1 MSLASRLLHRGATS
15 AFRRRVAFS
24 TAAHLPLNMLSE
36 EEIMLQDMVR
46 SFARERVAPR
56 VQAMDEASL
65 MDKELISGMF
75 EAGLMG
81 VEIPAEYG
89 GSEMGFLSACLVV
102 EEMAKVDASVSVC
115 VDVHN
120 TLINNVIARWASD
133 DVKARYWPRL
143 AKDTLGS
150 FCLSEPGSGSDAFSL
165 KTRAT
170 KQSDGSY
177 LLNGSKAWI
186 TNGGEAGLFLVF
198 ANVDPSLG
206 YKGITCFI
214 VERDAPGFSIGKR
227 EKKLGIRASSTVPLS
242 FSDVRVPA
250 ENVLGQVGQGY
261 KVSASACVRVPA
273 QHPHAQRR
281 TWVRAP

>member
-1 MSLASRLLHRGATS
+1 
-15 AFRRRVAFS
+15 
-24 TAAHLPLNMLSE
+24 MLSE

-273 QHPHAQRR
+273 QHPRAQRR